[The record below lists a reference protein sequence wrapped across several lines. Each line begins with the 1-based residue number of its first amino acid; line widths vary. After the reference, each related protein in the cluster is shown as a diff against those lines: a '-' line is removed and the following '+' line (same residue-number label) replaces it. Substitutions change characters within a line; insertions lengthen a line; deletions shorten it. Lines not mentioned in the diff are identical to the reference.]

1 MEQKLS
7 ECFIWS
13 CWCDDESAMR
23 MVLIDTSVKR
33 RQQRF
38 AQSYVAVRL
47 IYDQRKEVGQAWL
60 NQGTWRFEMYLTS
73 EDD

>member
-1 MEQKLS
+1 
-7 ECFIWS
+7 
-13 CWCDDESAMR
+13 

-60 NQGTWRFEMYLTS
+60 NQGTWRFKMYLTS